1 MAARHDDRAGGGEHT
16 PDAAADRDLGAGD
29 LSGGG
34 TAHLAHAPPAI
45 HPGMHVREAAAIRYG
60 LKNLGFAPRGEAGRL
75 ITNGMS
81 RSAMRF
87 PLAARDVVWNRCEL
101 SRSAR
106 DLAKVGNPPQAAV
119 TPRAANSGLGSIA
132 PTLAH
137 HRSVCN
143 YRQRGRRARSIVN
156 FSRYAKDQTIHLFLR
171 KAKVAGNVSLGCL
184 LYPERAQDFLPNN

>member
-87 PLAARDVVWNRCEL
+87 PRWRPVMLSGIGANLAVRHGIWR
-101 SRSAR
+101 RSAIHPQ
-106 DLAKVGNPPQAAV
+106 PP
-119 TPRAANSGLGSIA
+119 
-132 PTLAH
+132 
-137 HRSVCN
+137 
-143 YRQRGRRARSIVN
+143 
-156 FSRYAKDQTIHLFLR
+156 
-171 KAKVAGNVSLGCL
+171 
-184 LYPERAQDFLPNN
+184 